1 MRVSVLETTKAAG
14 PLAQQ
19 AQLVTAM
26 QKLKEKEI
34 GCRWDADGPG
44 MVEFLT
50 KKMIDMFN
58 GNSRI
63 LKWRN
68 VSTILFGGIFPYI
81 ERWPLIDMLF
91 KIDGHDN

>member
-1 MRVSVLETTKAAG
+1 MYPRGHGSWGGAG
-14 PLAQQ
+14 ATDADGMP
-19 AQLVTAM
+19 M
-26 QKLKEKEI
+26 
-34 GCRWDADGPG
+34 GCRWARDGG
-44 MVEFLT
+44 ISD

>member
-1 MRVSVLETTKAAG
+1 MRCG
-14 PLAQQ
+14 CH
-19 AQLVTAM
+19 
-26 QKLKEKEI
+26 